1 MPTLAAAPP
10 GPAITQFDGIG
21 SRSASSSVLSRG
33 LSDARESLLATCRLV
48 RHSVLFRR
56 HWCYHRS
63 PSGSGENVRRVQCD
77 GPDHIGP
84 DHAQHEGDIHK
95 VKERKAEQGVGKKAA
110 THDELQVSRRI
121 HEGIGRPALGVVLPD
136 AQKLLRTSS
145 GEALSLP
152 SNSEEASHRTQE
164 QKTAPQQVSLGAR
177 GSPLSNG
184 HSHQKKK
191 VEQIVTDRLEPTTEI
206 RF

>member
-48 RHSVLFRR
+48 RQSILFKS

-77 GPDHIGP
+77 GLDHIGP
-84 DHAQHEGDIHK
+84 DHAQHEGNIHN
-95 VKERKAEQGVGKKAA
+95 VKYLKAKQGVGKKAS
-110 THDELQVSRRI
+110 THYDLQMSRRI
-121 HEGIGRPALGVVLPD
+121 HERVGCRALGLVMPD
-136 AQKLLRTSS
+136 AQ
-145 GEALSLP
+145 E
-152 SNSEEASHRTQE
+152 
-164 QKTAPQQVSLGAR
+164 
-177 GSPLSNG
+177 
-184 HSHQKKK
+184 
-191 VEQIVTDRLEPTTEI
+191 
-206 RF
+206 